1 MLGHV
6 TGGVAPVS
14 LQNFDDGLLTGYTF
28 IGPNLAS
35 VTAAAAH
42 DGPFG
47 LQIGSFTE
55 WMWRND
61 SAVAVQQGD
70 TISAWVQAAGAPTG
84 RIYFGFGASATGTLS
99 MVLGG
104 NTSTLNLQR
113 NAGFG
118 FLDIGVVPQTWVANK
133 WYRFE
138 MVWGVG
144 GSITGR
150 LFDSDGTTLLNTV
163 TATDTTITSGG
174 LAFRGFGPTHFVDS
188 VQKGGQRNDDWYSV
202 TVIQGR
208 LQFETSTPGDGPG
221 EFVNTLD
228 PHIELFDSTGA
239 TLIAT
244 GDPLEDGRN
253 ESINVSG
260 LPAPATYLVR
270 VTGEGGTRWGILPRN
285 RRSRPSAGF
294 CRPSATTT
302 NTMQVLRYR
311 SSLASVST
319 WDSTS
324 SLRAR
329 CFHAK
334 STARRTAAGRML
346 ALDHGSRQRA
356 WREACNIPIGTST
369 TITGKRI
376 KPGRALAVSWK

>member
-1 MLGHV
+1 MVTRNAAFDTEDNDTIAKAQSLNPTRGALGHV
-6 TGGVAPVS
+6 TGGTAPVS

-28 IGPNLAS
+28 LGPNNAS

-47 LQIGSFTE
+47 LQLGSVTE

-70 TISAWVQAAGAPTG
+70 TISAWVQPAGTPGLG
-84 RIYFGFGASATGTLS
+84 RFYFGFGASATGTLS

-104 NTSTLNLQR
+104 NTNTLILQR

-118 FLDIGVVPQTWVANK
+118 FLTLAEVPQSWVANK
-133 WYRFE
+133 WYRLR
-138 MVWGVG
+138 WSGVG

-150 LFDSDGTTLLNTV
+150 LFDSDGMTLLNTV

-174 LAFRGFGPTHFVDS
+174 LAFRGFGPTYFVDT
-188 VQKGGQRNDDWYSV
+188 VQKGGQANEDWYSI
-202 TVIQGR
+202 TVIQG
-208 LQFETSTPGDGPG
+208 LLTFETSTPAGGPG

-228 PHIELFDSTGA
+228 PHIELYDSTGA

-244 GDPLEDGRN
+244 GAPLADGRN

-260 LPAPATYLVR
+260 LAAPATYLVR
-270 VTGEGGTRWGILPRN
+270 VTGEGGTRGEYFLGIGAPPTFSGFSPPIN
-285 RRSRPSAGF
+285 KGKYQAGSIIPVKF
-294 CRPSATTT
+294 H
-302 NTMQVLRYR
+302 
-311 SSLASVST
+311 VST

-324 SLRAR
+324 PLRAR
-329 CFHAK
+329 RFHAK
-334 STARRTAAGRML
+334 SCRRTSLANV
-346 ALDHGSRQRA
+346 ALD
-356 WREACNIPIGTST
+356 P
-369 TITGKRI
+369 
-376 KPGRALAVSWK
+376 